1 MSTNVTTH
9 QHGTRLDHICFHQH
23 PGLCLLH
30 FFCDDKEL
38 TSTLRKLA
46 LLWVELSAGDV
57 VLLDNYR
64 VLHGRNTF
72 KGDRKHAVTW
82 FESCGEPLEGNQKQ
96 KPDDFMNELINK
108 TLV

>member
-1 MSTNVTTH
+1 MLVGPSLCCVLLGQTT
-9 QHGTRLDHICFHQH
+9 
-23 PGLCLLH
+23 
-30 FFCDDKEL
+30 
-38 TSTLRKLA
+38 
-46 LLWVELSAGDV
+46 VESAARTTIEGDV

-82 FESCGEPLEGNQKQ
+82 FESCGESLSGNFEQ

-108 TLV
+108 TF

>member
-1 MSTNVTTH
+1 MFGYVWCVKTCPFLGGHLTVT
-9 QHGTRLDHICFHQH
+9 L
-23 PGLCLLH
+23 
-30 FFCDDKEL
+30 KE
-38 TSTLRKLA
+38 
-46 LLWVELSAGDV
+46 GDV

-82 FESCGEPLEGNQKQ
+82 FESCGEPLANNQKQ

>member
-1 MSTNVTTH
+1 M
-9 QHGTRLDHICFHQH
+9 
-23 PGLCLLH
+23 
-30 FFCDDKEL
+30 
-38 TSTLRKLA
+38 
-46 LLWVELSAGDV
+46 
-57 VLLDNYR
+57 
-64 VLHGRNTF
+64 LHGRNTF

>member
-1 MSTNVTTH
+1 M
-9 QHGTRLDHICFHQH
+9 
-23 PGLCLLH
+23 
-30 FFCDDKEL
+30 
-38 TSTLRKLA
+38 
-46 LLWVELSAGDV
+46 
-57 VLLDNYR
+57 LLDNYR

-108 TLV
+108 TLVWNATDSETQTCGTKSVMQGPFSKSRS